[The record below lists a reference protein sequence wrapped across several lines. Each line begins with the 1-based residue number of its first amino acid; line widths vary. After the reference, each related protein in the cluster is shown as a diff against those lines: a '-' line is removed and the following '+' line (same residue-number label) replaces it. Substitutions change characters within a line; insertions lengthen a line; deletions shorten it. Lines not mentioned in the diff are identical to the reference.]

1 MPTCKQCGSTL
12 ETADLV
18 RHEAGDL
25 LMVHCPEC
33 QRLMGTYREPG
44 YNR

>member
-1 MPTCKQCGSTL
+1 MPTCKQCDSILATD
-12 ETADLV
+12 DLV
-18 RHEAGDL
+18 RHEEGDL

-33 QRLMGTYREPG
+33 QNLMGTYREPG